1 MTMLNLP
8 PTVCLDAATVRRI
21 REEKRLTQLY
31 VAKVA
36 GVTTDTISRWENNRY
51 PTVKRENALRLSEAL
66 EVPVSMLIL
75 ENNESAA
82 ATEPQQT
89 LPHRQRRRQ
98 IFIFLLVL
106 SAVIAWFVFRRTQA
120 PLVHISLTAQR
131 LLPPHAAPGNIV
143 PVRIRIDTGGEPRGF
158 ILREHFPRGWKL
170 IEAFPP
176 ASSLDNDEG
185 TVRWMVKPGENRTVI
200 AYLLRVDSRQSL
212 GTISQMQGEV
222 VASSA
227 DGKNAPSS
235 VLGTAQLSVAPYLW
249 ADRNGDNSVDDAEM
263 LDASYVVEEMG
274 GVHLDWKQ
282 LEGIWD
288 AGRYRWEVDKK
299 QFIPLKDSP

>member
-1 MTMLNLP
+1 MQNLP
-8 PTVCLDAATVRRI
+8 PTVCLDAAAVRRI

-66 EVPVSMLIL
+66 EVPVSMLIQ
-75 ENNESAA
+75 ENIKTAVA
-82 ATEPQQT
+82 IEPQQN
-89 LPHRQRRRQ
+89 LPRQRWRWP
-98 IFIFLLVL
+98 ILIFLLIL
-106 SAVIAWFVFRRTQA
+106 SAVIAFLVFRRTQSS
-120 PLVHISLTAQR
+120 PVHISLTAQR
-131 LLPPHAAPGNIV
+131 LLPPHGAPGNVV
-143 PVRIRIDTGGEPRGF
+143 PVRVRIDTEGEPRGF

-170 IEAFPP
+170 IESSPP
-176 ASSLDNDEG
+176 ASSLDNEEG

-200 AYLLRVDSRQSL
+200 TYLLRVDSRQSL
-212 GTISQMQGEV
+212 GSISQIQGEV

-235 VLGTAQLSVAPYLW
+235 VSGTAQLTVAPYLW
-249 ADRNGDNSVDDAEM
+249 ADSNGDNSVDDAEM

-288 AGRYRWEVDKK
+288 AGRYRWEVERK
-299 QFIPLKDSP
+299 QFLPYKDLP